1 MKIWDGIVYILREL
15 GFMEKSQESS
25 LQEIQYYW
33 DLEEEIF
40 DQCFDERTLVFNWKK
55 WHARRDEIIHT
66 APANVLEDIDGSFR
80 HFGCKQ
86 IYLINAMIESH
97 ILGSHPYDPEPGMR
111 MLKREVVDTEILR
124 GLPSMFSIS
133 KGNYTPEICPAN
145 VLKYQKLLSG
155 VVYRSPGT
163 VARSEFEAIVSL
175 GRIITS

>member
-1 MKIWDGIVYILREL
+1 MNLIFIIIVLFIIIVFAGNILLRIWDFIVNLLPNSGVTR
-15 GFMEKSQESS
+15 KSQEPS
-25 LQEIQYYW
+25 LQQIQYYW

-97 ILGSHPYDPEPGMR
+97 ILGSHPYNPEPGMR
-111 MLKREVVDTEILR
+111 ML
-124 GLPSMFSIS
+124 
-133 KGNYTPEICPAN
+133 N
-145 VLKYQKLLSG
+145 
-155 VVYRSPGT
+155 
-163 VARSEFEAIVSL
+163 
-175 GRIITS
+175 